1 MTPSDT
7 IAAIS
12 SAVGPAARMIVRIS
26 GPLALRIAS
35 DLAQSTSELS
45 PSASLV
51 HIHFANLSVPAWL
64 YAFRAPRSYTGDDL
78 VEFHIPGNPILA
90 RLLLDD
96 LRRRGARDAEPGEF
110 TARAFFNGR
119 LDLTEAEGVA
129 ALIAAN
135 NENELAAARQLMAGE
150 LSRRV
155 RPILDRVA
163 ETLALVEAGI
173 DFSDEDVTFLA
184 GEQLRS
190 RLAEIRAMLR
200 ALATDT
206 VRFDKLAHHLDVV
219 LVGRPNAGK
228 STLLNALAGRPR
240 AVVSPIAGTTRDV
253 LSADVALDRGIVRMI
268 DVAGLDDEAPGAAG
282 GIEGQMRERALR
294 AVAAAD
300 LVLLVRDITDLR
312 PPLDVGRGPA
322 LVVLTKADLLDHSPD
337 AAADQSTVPVSATT
351 GWNLEVLRTRLSA
364 AAYGQARSPA
374 TLSLNAR
381 HCDALREAEAAV
393 DRAAASAADA
403 APEVIALEL
412 REALDALGR
421 IIGAVTPDDLLG
433 RIFSAFCIGK

>member
-1 MTPSDT
+1 
-7 IAAIS
+7 
-12 SAVGPAARMIVRIS
+12 MIVRLN
-26 GPLALRIAS
+26 GTRALPIAS
-35 DLAQSTSELS
+35 DMAGSSSELS

-51 HIHFANLSVPAWL
+51 RLHFAELSVPAWV
-64 YAFRAPRSYTGDDL
+64 YIFRAPRSYTGDDL
-78 VEFHIPGNPILA
+78 AEFHIPGNPVLA
-90 RLLLDD
+90 RLLLDH
-96 LRRRGARDAEPGEF
+96 LRRCGARDAEPGEF

-155 RPILDRVA
+155 RPILDQVA
-163 ETLALVEAGI
+163 ETLALVEVGI

-190 RLAEIRAMLR
+190 RIDEIRAMLG
-200 ALATDT
+200 ALATDSI
-206 VRFDKLAHHLDVV
+206 RFDKLAHHLDVV

-253 LSADVALDRGIVRMI
+253 LSADVPLDRGIVRMI
-268 DVAGLDDEAPGAAG
+268 DLAGLDDKASSAAG
-282 GIEGQMRERALR
+282 EIDRQMRERALR
-294 AVAAAD
+294 AAQAAD
-300 LVLLVRDITDLR
+300 LVVLVRDITDPR
-312 PPLDVGRGPA
+312 PPLDTGHSPA
-322 LVVLTKADLLDHSPD
+322 LVVLTKADLLTHPPD
-337 AAADQSTVPVSATT
+337 AAAEPSAVPVSAAT
-351 GWNLEVLRTRLSA
+351 GWNLDALRARLSV
-364 AAYGQARSPA
+364 AAYGQLPSPA

-381 HCDALREAEAAV
+381 HCDALRVAEAAL
-393 DRAAASAADA
+393 DRAAASAA
-403 APEVIALEL
+403 PEVIAFEL
-412 REALDALGR
+412 REALGALGR